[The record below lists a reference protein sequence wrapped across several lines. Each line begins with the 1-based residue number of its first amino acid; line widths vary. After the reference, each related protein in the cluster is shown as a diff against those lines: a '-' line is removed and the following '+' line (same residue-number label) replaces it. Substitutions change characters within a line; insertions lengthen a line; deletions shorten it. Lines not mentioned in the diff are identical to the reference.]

1 MIRFLFA
8 FVFILLIGV
17 VEANCNIEA
26 SKKGVEKREY
36 NQSKQ
41 QLIEAIYISEQ
52 AKDTIGLLKSLTAI
66 EEIYSKLGQYDSA
79 IIICYKRLNLNKCQK
94 NYRSLSDNF
103 RALNTLLITN
113 LDTNAASGLMD
124 SCYHYALLSGDSNT
138 IIVANTNY
146 GSYKAGFDKA
156 LGLTYLNKAVT
167 ESINCGN
174 VTAYLYARVQAAE
187 ILISVDSLRK
197 AEEYL
202 MQALNKA
209 IEGGEKIQRAHIY
222 MALARISIKEKKVT
236 EAINLLHSAR
246 QIAESEPCIYYLP
259 DIYQTL
265 SQAFRLRNNIDSSF
279 YYNDKYNQAQQILVN
294 EKTNIQVAEV
304 NAKYQLEGKQ
314 NIIEKLGN
322 RIGAYRT
329 VIFTILIL
337 FVLTVVSFGLYIF
350 KLSKSNKFFANS
362 QIFKSARRKEPDIPT
377 SLKVNF
383 SRIFIDQ
390 EGYTDPELTLQK
402 LAEQLDTNT
411 TYLSRYIND
420 EYKINFS
427 QLLNQFRVE
436 KACILMKDNKLD
448 NHKIEALAQAAGF
461 KSKSTFNV
469 AFKKQKGLTP
479 TQWREKLN

>member
-1 MIRFLFA
+1 M
-8 FVFILLIGV
+8 
-17 VEANCNIEA
+17 
-26 SKKGVEKREY
+26 
-36 NQSKQ
+36 
-41 QLIEAIYISEQ
+41 
-52 AKDTIGLLKSLTAI
+52 
-66 EEIYSKLGQYDSA
+66 
-79 IIICYKRLNLNKCQK
+79 
-94 NYRSLSDNF
+94 
-103 RALNTLLITN
+103 
-113 LDTNAASGLMD
+113 
-124 SCYHYALLSGDSNT
+124 
-138 IIVANTNY
+138 
-146 GSYKAGFDKA
+146 
-156 LGLTYLNKAVT
+156 
-167 ESINCGN
+167 
-174 VTAYLYARVQAAE
+174 
-187 ILISVDSLRK
+187 DSLRK

-209 IEGGEKIQRAHIY
+209 IEGDEKIQRAHIY

-377 SLKVNF
+377 SLKANF

-436 KACILMKDNKLD
+436 KACMLMKDNNLD
-448 NHKIEALAQAAGF
+448 NLKIEALAQDAGF